1 MSTVETRSSA
11 AATNGA
17 APAATPEPIDL
28 EATLR
33 EWGRSAGASAAFVD
47 ALVEIAETSA
57 ELAARTDLRIAHLL
71 HHNLRA
77 EATTDSLP
85 EDRIAT
91 TRAPDLAV
99 APAPGPRT
107 PLPAPPD
114 DEEAERHLALVR
126 RRRSTPL
133 YGERAMTA
141 AELSGVLAGA
151 LQAKELAP
159 AYHRRDI
166 PRRVFPSAG
175 GLQPVDA
182 HVLVQ
187 RVDDVAPGV
196 YRYDPLTHELVQ
208 QEAGDPRTRVLDA
221 TIFTE
226 WLFDAAAV
234 VVLSA
239 DLDRV
244 MWKYGSR
251 AYRYLL
257 MDTGVVCGQLYLAA
271 TSLELSV
278 NAVAA
283 FRDDA
288 LNAMLRLDGVTRF
301 ANLLV
306 GLGPQPR
313 RPG

>member
-1 MSTVETRSSA
+1 MSTTERP
-11 AATNGA
+11 AT
-17 APAATPEPIDL
+17 APATGDDAPDPSDL
-28 EATLR
+28 EALVR
-33 EWGRSAGASAAFVD
+33 AWGDHTGATPSFVD
-47 ALVEIAETSA
+47 ALAQVAGTAA
-57 ELAARTDLRIAHLL
+57 ELQDQDDVRVAHLL

-77 EATTDSLP
+77 EATTDSTP
-85 EDRIAT
+85 EDRLQT
-91 TRAPDLAV
+91 TRAPDLAI
-99 APAPGPRT
+99 APPPGPRT
-107 PLPAPPD
+107 ALPAPPE
-114 DEEAERHLALVR
+114 DEEAARHLDLVR

-133 YGERAMTA
+133 FGERDMTA
-141 AELSGVLAGA
+141 EELSGVLAGSFE
-151 LQAKELAP
+151 AKGLAP
-159 AYHRRDI
+159 AYHRRDV

-182 HVLVQ
+182 HVLIH
-187 RVDDVAPGV
+187 RVEGVEPGV
-196 YRYDPLTHELVQ
+196 HRYDPLTHELVL
-208 QEAGDPRTRVLDA
+208 QEPGDPRTRLLDA

-226 WLFDAAAV
+226 WLFDAPAV

-244 MWKYGSR
+244 LWKYGSR

-271 TSLELSV
+271 TSMDLSV

-288 LNAMLRLDGVTRF
+288 LNALLRLDGVTRF

-313 RPG
+313 RAG